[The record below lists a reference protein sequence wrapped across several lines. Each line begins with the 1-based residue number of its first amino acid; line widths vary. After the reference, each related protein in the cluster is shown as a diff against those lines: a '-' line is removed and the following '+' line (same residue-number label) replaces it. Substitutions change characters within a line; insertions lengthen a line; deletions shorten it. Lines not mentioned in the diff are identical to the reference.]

1 MNKTKAAIIIFLVFL
16 YLNGCENTSRKFY
29 NQGSVVETQT
39 WHLPLSDSLNVLK
52 KVGGVWQLPETGT
65 TSFKKGY
72 TYYKKPDAI
81 RFRDLLSKVNLET
94 VSSTDTINIIY
105 YSYREN
111 TLRMAGYTNSD
122 TSKPLTVFD
131 PPLIIQPADF
141 DSVTVTNSMM
151 KTWQNSQQKK
161 GFDDG
166 LKAKS
171 IIDPLENGYY
181 IDANGK
187 KQKGH
192 LYKVTISHDE
202 FIQYGNANLD
212 VPDAISI
219 SSNILANEDG
229 KLLLEWGI
237 RSVPLSKTENKEKRP
252 DRLYIEITKF
262 KQIK

>member
-1 MNKTKAAIIIFLVFL
+1 MNNTKATIIIYLVFL
-16 YLNGCENTSRKFY
+16 YLNGCENTGRKFY

-39 WHLPLSDSLNVLK
+39 WHLPLADSLNVLK
-52 KVGGVWQLPETGT
+52 KVSSMWQLPGTGT
-65 TSFKKGY
+65 TSFKSGY
-72 TYYKKPDAI
+72 TYYKKPEAL
-81 RFRDLLSKVNLET
+81 RFRDLYIET
-94 VSSTDTINIIY
+94 VSSTDTNNIIY

-111 TLRMAGYTNSD
+111 TLRMAGYTNAG

-151 KTWQNSQQKK
+151 KTWQNSQQKS
-161 GFDDG
+161 GLDEG

-171 IIDPLENGYY
+171 IIEPLGNGDY

-192 LYKVTISHDE
+192 LYKVTISHDKV
-202 FIQYGNANLD
+202 IQYGNANLD
-212 VPDAISI
+212 IPDAISI
-219 SSNILANEDG
+219 SSNILADEDG

-252 DRLYIEITKF
+252 DRLYIELTKY
-262 KQIK
+262 KQIKQHP